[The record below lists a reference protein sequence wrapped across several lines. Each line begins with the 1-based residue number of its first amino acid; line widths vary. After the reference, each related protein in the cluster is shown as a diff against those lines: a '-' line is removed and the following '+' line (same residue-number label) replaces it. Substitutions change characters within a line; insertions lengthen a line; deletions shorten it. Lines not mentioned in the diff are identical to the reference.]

1 MRIARFHRGRMK
13 GWRSWWVEGSVW
25 NWLVAKVLRVYGSV
39 QGVLFYVLVVLWL
52 WGLMA
57 LCCCIGNQVMQ
68 KKGIRVKVS
77 VTVSCMCLGR
87 TIRGRRIRH
96 RWRIMGSRVRLV
108 LPIAIPNL
116 CSPPPTI
123 IKSMKEIAKL
133 RFQCIKTEVYLMKVL
148 NTKSLS
154 KKHCFNIF
162 HALWAPTSCMPN

>member
-1 MRIARFHRGRMK
+1 MELVGGQGFESLWQCSRCFVLCLGCVVAVGT
-13 GWRSWWVEGSVW
+13 GGSVLLYW
-25 NWLVAKVLRVYGSV
+25 EPGYA
-39 QGVLFYVLVVLWL
+39 
-52 WGLMA
+52 
-57 LCCCIGNQVMQ
+57 
-68 KKGIRVKVS
+68 KKGYQGQGICDNELHVF
-77 VTVSCMCLGR
+77 G

-116 CSPPPTI
+116 CSPPSTI

-133 RFQCIKTEVYLMKVL
+133 RFQCIKTEVYLVKVL

-162 HALWAPTSCMPN
+162 HAL

>member
-1 MRIARFHRGRMK
+1 M
-13 GWRSWWVEGSVW
+13 
-25 NWLVAKVLRVYGSV
+25 AKVLRVYGSV

-133 RFQCIKTEVYLMKVL
+133 RFQCIKIEVYLMKVL

-162 HALWAPTSCMPN
+162 HAL